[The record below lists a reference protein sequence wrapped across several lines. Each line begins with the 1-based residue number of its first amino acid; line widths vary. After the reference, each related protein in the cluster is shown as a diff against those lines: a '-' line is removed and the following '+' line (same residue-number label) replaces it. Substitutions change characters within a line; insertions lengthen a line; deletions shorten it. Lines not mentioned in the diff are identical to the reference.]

1 MSVVQYQDQGGQRP
15 SAIAIDTKLEAVVVP
30 VADVERSKRFYVG
43 LGWRLDTDFTIGEDR
58 VVQVTP
64 TGSSCSVIFGKGVT
78 TVVPGSAQG
87 LLLIVDDIQRARSL
101 LVEAGAEVSEVFHFG
116 ASLHVTDT
124 QGRLSG
130 PDPESRSYRSWA
142 SFADPDGNGWLLQ
155 EVKERHA
162 GRGLSLGAVT
172 LTRLL
177 REAEARHRIYQSTAP
192 EHHWSDWYSA
202 YILARARDRAPQ
214 EAAQDAARSMNQNFR

>member
-1 MSVVQYQDQGGQRP
+1 MSIVQHQYPGGQRT
-15 SAIAIDTKLEAVVVP
+15 SAAATDTKLEAVVVP

-43 LGWRLDTDFTIGEDR
+43 LGWRLDTDFMIGDDR

-78 TVVPGSAQG
+78 TVAPGTAQG
-87 LLLIVDDIQRARSL
+87 LLLIVDDIER
-101 LVEAGAEVSEVFHFG
+101 
-116 ASLHVTDT
+116 T

-130 PDPESRSYRSWA
+130 PDAEGRSYRSWA

-162 GRGLSLGAVT
+162 GRGLSLDAAT
-172 LTRLL
+172 LTKLL
-177 REAEARHRIYQSTAP
+177 QEAETRHRGYQASAP
-192 EHHWSDWYSA
+192 KHHWSGWYAA
-202 YILARARDRAPQ
+202 YIVARARNRTPE
-214 EAAQDAARSMNQNFR
+214 EASQDAARSMDENFR